1 MESLGVVAAGRA
13 ARLYADASRVV
24 RRTGSA
30 STALDVFGPV
40 DRGDLARWNE
50 VTAQRHDAY
59 RSAVEPLDAR
69 VAVICSSNRPADLPN
84 AVASIGGQL
93 HPRLELVVVAHGD
106 GWDLADVEASLAVL
120 DEQLDR
126 VTLLHID
133 ATKTLGACLNAA
145 LATTDARFVAKFD
158 SDDHYGAHYLTDA
171 LRAHRFAG
179 AGIVGK
185 HSYYAH
191 LEHSDEYLLRF
202 PGNEFRYTS
211 TMAGGTFVIDRDVVD
226 DQPFADVSIG
236 EDRQFIAR
244 CHRRGISTFS
254 ADRFN
259 YTIVRSGANTWT
271 IPTDAFSAQ
280 AIALGGN
287 IDSGEIER

>member
-1 MESLGVVAAGRA
+1 M
-13 ARLYADASRVV
+13 ARLYADASRIV

-30 STALDVFGPV
+30 AEALDVFGPV
-40 DRGDLARWNE
+40 DRADLASWNE
-50 VTAQRHDAY
+50 VTAQRHDEY

-69 VAVICSSNRPADLPN
+69 VAVICSSNRTTDLPN
-84 AVASIGGQL
+84 AVASVAAQL
-93 HPRLELVVVAHGD
+93 HQRLELVFVAHGD
-106 GWDLADVEASLAVL
+106 DWDLADVETSLAG
-120 DEQLDR
+120 LDR
-126 VTLLHID
+126 QLERVTMLHVG

-145 LATTDARFVAKFD
+145 LAASDARFVAKFD

-191 LEHSDEYLLRF
+191 LEDSDEYLLRF

-211 TMAGGTFVIDRDVVD
+211 TMAGGTFVIDRDRVD

-259 YTIVRSGANTWT
+259 YTIVRSGANTWA
-271 IPTDAFSAQ
+271 IPTEQFAAQ
-280 AIALGGN
+280 AIALGRD
-287 IDSGEIER
+287 IATGEIER